1 MPTKNPG
8 TQEAHLD
15 STLSAQKAFKSQT
28 PPRVKAA
35 DMGRKDRSSKDLVV
49 KAGGGGG
56 GGGGGAT
63 GGGGGSAMVQINY
76 GQDGDFE
83 MIKAC
88 SRTTEDANGNYV
100 HESSFEKI
108 SYTNNGG
115 KR

>member
-1 MPTKNPG
+1 
-8 TQEAHLD
+8 
-15 STLSAQKAFKSQT
+15 
-28 PPRVKAA
+28 
-35 DMGRKDRSSKDLVV
+35 MGRKDRSSKDLVV
-49 KAGGGGG
+49 KA
-56 GGGGGAT
+56 GGGAT

-83 MIKAC
+83 MIKAS

-108 SYTNNGG
+108 SYTNNSG